1 MLYEDIGI
9 DNYFF
14 YGKTEIAQFIN
25 YNIAIY
31 IIVLKFTLS
40 MEIFVKNEYVTYQ
53 ETGGFVPVFII
64 NQIKEE
70 QYG

>member
-1 MLYEDIGI
+1 IFI
-9 DNYFF
+9 TKRRF
-14 YGKTEIAQFIN
+14 YIFIN

-31 IIVLKFTLS
+31 IIVLKFALR
-40 MEIFVKNEYVTYQ
+40 MEIFVNNEYVTCQ
-53 ETGGFVPVFII
+53 ETGSFVPVFIK